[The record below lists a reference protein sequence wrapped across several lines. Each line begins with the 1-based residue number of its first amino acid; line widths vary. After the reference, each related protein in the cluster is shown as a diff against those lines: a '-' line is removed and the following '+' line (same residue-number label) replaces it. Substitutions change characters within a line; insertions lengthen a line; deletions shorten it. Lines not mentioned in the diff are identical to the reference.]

1 MFQNSG
7 EVIMYFGCFLFSLP
21 FILVLIRKVL
31 FFLLGYNIIFFIATK
46 QVSLLDCYLYMD
58 LSSHT

>member
-31 FFLLGYNIIFFIATK
+31 FFVGLQYNFFIATK

>member
-7 EVIMYFGCFLFSLP
+7 EVIMYFGYFLFSLP

-31 FFLLGYNIIFFIATK
+31 FLLGYNIIFFIATK

>member
-7 EVIMYFGCFLFSLP
+7 EVIMCFGCFLFSLP

-31 FFLLGYNIIFFIATK
+31 FLLGYNIIFFIATK

>member
-31 FFLLGYNIIFFIATK
+31 FLLGYNIIFFIATK
-46 QVSLLDCYLYMD
+46 LVSLLDCYLYMD

>member
-7 EVIMYFGCFLFSLP
+7 EVIMYFGFFLFSLP

-31 FFLLGYNIIFFIATK
+31 FLLGYNIIFFIATK

>member
-21 FILVLIRKVL
+21 FILVLIRKC
-31 FFLLGYNIIFFIATK
+31 FLLSYNIIFFIATK
-46 QVSLLDCYLYMD
+46 QVSLLDCYLYMG

>member
-31 FFLLGYNIIFFIATK
+31 FFVGLQYNFLHSHKAG
-46 QVSLLDCYLYMD
+46 VSFDCYLYMD

>member
-21 FILVLIRKVL
+21 FILVLIRKV
-31 FFLLGYNIIFFIATK
+31 FFVGLQYNFLHSHKAG
-46 QVSLLDCYLYMD
+46 VALDCYLYMD

>member
-31 FFLLGYNIIFFIATK
+31 FFYGATI
-46 QVSLLDCYLYMD
+46 
-58 LSSHT
+58 

>member
-21 FILVLIRKVL
+21 FILVLIRKV
-31 FFLLGYNIIFFIATK
+31 FFVGLQYNFLHSHKAGVAFWIAT
-46 QVSLLDCYLYMD
+46 YIWTY
-58 LSSHT
+58 HR

>member
-21 FILVLIRKVL
+21 FVLVLIRKVL
-31 FFLLGYNIIFFIATK
+31 FLWGYHIISFIATK